1 MAASTAWEG
10 GLASS
15 LPEATAS
22 SCTFAGQAA
31 GLGLAWAGPE
41 PHNHTQTQHHC
52 DVRRWC
58 EPEDSRGRRGPSSGA
73 IHLAV

>member
-22 SCTFAGQAA
+22 SCTFARQAA
-31 GLGLAWAGPE
+31 GLGLARASR
-41 PHNHTQTQHHC
+41 NLTDHTQPQYC
-52 DVRRWC
+52 DVYNWC
-58 EPEDSRGRRGPSSGA
+58 ELEDSRGR
-73 IHLAV
+73 